1 MKARLI
7 SFFKDWR
14 PKDYVLAISIVANC
28 ILGWWCF
35 SIMRDSQK
43 PNEELLRS
51 QGRVEML
58 ERELSEL
65 KSDYAILEVKNDS
78 LDEEIAKKPKERVVI
93 KTIYNE
99 KIKTVTNMSLD
110 SNISFISTRLS
121 EINLD

>member
-7 SFFKDWR
+7 NFFKDWKT
-14 PKDYVLAISIVANC
+14 KDYLFAVSIIANG
-28 ILGWWCF
+28 ILLYWYF
-35 SIMRDSQK
+35 SVMNDSQK

-51 QGRVEML
+51 QGRVEVL

-65 KSDYAILEVKNDS
+65 KSDYAILEVENDS
-78 LDEEIAKKPKERVVI
+78 LDKELAKKPKERVVI